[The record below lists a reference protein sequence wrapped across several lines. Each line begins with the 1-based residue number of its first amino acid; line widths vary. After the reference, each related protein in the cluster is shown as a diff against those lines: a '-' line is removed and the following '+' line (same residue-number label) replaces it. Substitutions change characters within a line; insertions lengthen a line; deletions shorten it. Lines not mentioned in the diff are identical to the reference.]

1 MKYIFL
7 AGLLWGTI
15 GVFVKTLAALG
26 ASPSLTSLMR
36 MSFAFVVMF
45 ALTLPKHGR
54 RIILHDPKTLTLCIL
69 LGLVSNGIFNLC
81 YTTSIR
87 QNGMAIASILLYTAP
102 LFTAIASRIAFHE
115 HFTPLKVCAL
125 LVNILGCVL
134 TVTGGKLD
142 SGSINLLGLA
152 AGLGSG
158 FCYGM
163 AAIFGR
169 AAGERTDPLIMSV
182 YSYLSAVVFLLIFTR
197 PDITP
202 MVSNVKI
209 AGVGFLYGLI
219 PTALAYLVYY
229 IGLGRVADTS
239 RVPVIASIE
248 PVSAVLIGMLV
259 YGEEIGTANFIG
271 VAVVLISI
279 IIMARA
285 K

>member
-1 MKYIFL
+1 MLYIFL

-15 GVFVKTLAALG
+15 GIFVKELAALG
-26 ASPSLTSLMR
+26 ASPALTSLMR
-36 MSFAFVVMF
+36 MFFAFVVMLAF
-45 ALTLPKHGR
+45 TLLKYGR
-54 RIILHDPKTLTLCIL
+54 RIILHDPKALTLCIL

-81 YTTSIR
+81 YTSSIR
-87 QNGMAIASILLYTAP
+87 QNGMAIAGVLLYTAP
-102 LFTAIASRIAFHE
+102 IFTAIASRIVFHE
-115 HFTPLKVCAL
+115 HFTPLKVFAL

-134 TVTGGKLD
+134 TVTGGKFS
-142 SGSINLLGLA
+142 SGSINLLGLV

-163 AAIFGR
+163 AAILGR
-169 AAGERTDPLIMSV
+169 AAGERTAPLIMSV

-202 MVSNVKI
+202 MMSNLKI
-209 AGVGFLYGLI
+209 ACVGFLYGLI

-229 IGLGRVADTS
+229 IGLDRVADTS

-259 YGEEIGTANFIG
+259 YGEEIGAGNFIG

>member
-1 MKYIFL
+1 MLYVFL

-15 GVFVKTLAALG
+15 GVFVKALAALG
-26 ASPSLTSLMR
+26 ASPALTSLMR
-36 MSFAFVVMF
+36 MFFAFSVMS
-45 ALTLPKHGR
+45 ALALLKHGR
-54 RIILHDPKTLTLCIL
+54 GIILHDRRALILCIL

-81 YTTSIR
+81 YTFSIR
-87 QNGMAIASILLYTAP
+87 QNGMAIASVLLYTAP
-102 LFTAIASRIAFHE
+102 LFTATASWIVFHE
-115 HFTPLKVCAL
+115 KFTPLKVCAL
-125 LVNILGCVL
+125 LVNIAGCVL

-142 SGSINLLGLA
+142 SMSVNLLGVA

-169 AAGERTDPLIMSV
+169 AAGERTDPLTMSV
-182 YSYLSAVVFLLIFTR
+182 YSYLSAVVFLFVFMR
-197 PDITP
+197 PDISP
-202 MVSNVKI
+202 VMSNVRI

-248 PVSAVLIGMLV
+248 RINRNTCLRRGNRHSKFYRGCSCADFNYHNGKS
-259 YGEEIGTANFIG
+259 EIKF
-271 VAVVLISI
+271 
-279 IIMARA
+279 
-285 K
+285 